1 MISLWKLF
9 LKNKRKPIRIRKKS
23 KKGKEIAKMKRSHQA
38 SIGDKRFQTSI
49 VSLSLSLSWISNTFE
64 TRIRSAIERDSR
76 LSSNHVNDALE
87 LISAS
92 AYRSMLYFCLIIST
106 NGERWRNLWR
116 FNWTEFIVHPRNEM
130 SIIRR
135 SVLRIDEL
143 KIGQSLWSGLNLK
156 LNQLDEFT
164 RDTFL
169 LREDNKE

>member
-38 SIGDKRFQTSI
+38 SIGDKRLQTLI
-49 VSLSLSLSWISNTFE
+49 VSLSLSWKSNTFE

-106 NGERWRNLWR
+106 NGERWRNL
-116 FNWTEFIVHPRNEM
+116 
-130 SIIRR
+130 
-135 SVLRIDEL
+135 
-143 KIGQSLWSGLNLK
+143 
-156 LNQLDEFT
+156 
-164 RDTFL
+164 
-169 LREDNKE
+169 

>member
-49 VSLSLSLSWISNTFE
+49 VSLSLSFVDIQFE
-64 TRIRSAIERDSR
+64 TRIRSDIERDSR

-92 AYRSMLYFCLIIST
+92 AYRSILYFCLIIST

-143 KIGQSLWSGLNLK
+143 KIGQSLWGGLNLK